1 MPELP
6 EAETVKRALA
16 PALERRTVTKV
27 ELFLPALRSPLKP
40 LRKALP
46 GRKILNVFRRARY
59 ILAALDDGKFLVIHL
74 GMTGVIRIEDKS
86 VPRRKHE
93 HVFLY
98 LDNGEIFRFE
108 DVRRFGELE
117 VHSAGKTGLPAKFDS
132 FGPEPLTDEFSPEYL
147 YDCSRNVK
155 GSVKKFIMDNTVV
168 TGIGNIYAAET
179 LFAAKIDPRKP
190 AGALTRPQC
199 RRIVLQA
206 KQILTRAIAAGGTTI
221 ADFKHVDG
229 TEGRFTVELQVY
241 GKAGELCPNCGTM
254 FQSVKIGGRT
264 SVFCPR
270 CQK

>member
-16 PALERRTVTKV
+16 PVLKGRTFTKV

-46 GRKILNVFRRARY
+46 GRKILKLLRRGRY
-59 ILAALDDGKFLVIHL
+59 ILGELDDGKFLVIHL
-74 GMTGVIRIEDKS
+74 GMTGVIRIEDGS
-86 VPRRKHE
+86 VPHRKHE

-117 VHSAGKTGLPAKFDS
+117 VHPAGKSGLPSKFDT
-132 FGPEPLTDEFSPEYL
+132 FGPEPLKDEFSPEYL

-155 GSVKKFIMDNTVV
+155 GSVKNFIMDNTVV

-199 RRIVLQA
+199 RRIALQA

-229 TEGRFTVELQVY
+229 TEGKFTVELQVY
-241 GKAGELCPNCGTM
+241 GKGGEPCPNCGAVL
-254 FQSVKIGGRT
+254 QSVKIGGRT